1 MRVALVASALLIVH
15 LMNRRRQSPLPTI
28 IAIVF
33 AVALGVSLF
42 ANWSLVETGEF
53 RLPGFSQPIVQ
64 AATKK
69 KADEEALKAPE
80 METVFIPARNL
91 EPYHQVTMDDFY
103 RDDGTLNTVSFPKAN
118 LVGSSTFRIPNEVVG
133 RVLQKQKPKNLAFH
147 PSDFFPEG
155 TQPGLTAGVPTG
167 MVGKWIDCTQ
177 VAGLDGLSM
186 GDTIDLMA
194 TSTMLP
200 VDPNLTPEE
209 RARVETERRMSG
221 LDKQAEV
228 RRVVELAR
236 VVAPA
241 RDRADANSK
250 KSVREIFIAMA
261 PDQSVALAASL
272 QVGDQVFAI
281 ARSGRVDETNEFQL
295 PELVPLN
302 PMTPVENLPKPAMV
316 ESIEG
321 GERTT
326 VEVPQSSR

>member
-1 MRVALVASALLIVH
+1 
-15 LMNRRRQSPLPTI
+15 MNRRRQSPLPTI
-28 IAIVF
+28 IAIVC
-33 AVALGVSLF
+33 AVALGISLF

-69 KADEEALKAPE
+69 KADEEAKQMPE
-80 METVFIPARNL
+80 MQAVFVPARNL
-91 EPYHQVTMDDFY
+91 EPYHQVSIDDFY
-103 RDDGTLNTVSFPKAN
+103 RDDGTFSTMLVAKSTLAN
-118 LVGSSTFRIPNEVVG
+118 SSAFLSPNQSIG
-133 RVLQKQKPKNLAFH
+133 RVLQKSKSKNQAFH

-155 TQPGLTAGVPTG
+155 TQPGITAGVPAG
-167 MVGKWIDCTQ
+167 MVGKWIDCTK
-177 VAGLDGLSM
+177 VAGLEGLAM
-186 GDTIDLMA
+186 GDTVDLMA

-241 RDRADANSK
+241 RDRMDANTK
-250 KSVREIFIAMA
+250 KSTREIFIAMA

-281 ARSGRVDETNEFQL
+281 ARSGRIEETNEFQL
-295 PELVPLN
+295 PELVPQN
-302 PMTPVENLPKPAMV
+302 PLTPVENLPKPAMV

>member
-1 MRVALVASALLIVH
+1 MLVAKSTLANSSAFLSP
-15 LMNRRRQSPLPTI
+15 NQSI
-28 IAIVF
+28 
-33 AVALGVSLF
+33 
-42 ANWSLVETGEF
+42 
-53 RLPGFSQPIVQ
+53 
-64 AATKK
+64 
-69 KADEEALKAPE
+69 
-80 METVFIPARNL
+80 
-91 EPYHQVTMDDFY
+91 
-103 RDDGTLNTVSFPKAN
+103 
-118 LVGSSTFRIPNEVVG
+118 G
-133 RVLQKQKPKNLAFH
+133 RVLQKSKSKNQAFH

-155 TQPGLTAGVPTG
+155 TQPGITAGVPAG
-167 MVGKWIDCTQ
+167 MVGKWIDCTE
-177 VAGLDGLSM
+177 VAGLEGLAM

-194 TSTMLP
+194 MSTMLP

-250 KSVREIFIAMA
+250 KSMREIFIAMA

-295 PELVPLN
+295 PEIVPQN
-302 PMTPVENLPKPAMV
+302 PLTPVENLPKPAMV

-326 VEVPQSSR
+326 IEVPKSSR

>member
-1 MRVALVASALLIVH
+1 
-15 LMNRRRQSPLPTI
+15 MNRRRQSPLPTI
-28 IAIVF
+28 FAIVF
-33 AVALGVSLF
+33 AVALCISLF

-53 RLPGFSQPIVQ
+53 RLPGFSSPIVQ

-69 KADEEALKAPE
+69 KADEAAKQLPE
-80 METVFIPARNL
+80 MQAVFVPARNL
-91 EPYHQVTMDDFY
+91 EPYHEVSMDDFY
-103 RDDGTLNTVSFPKAN
+103 REDGTFSTMLVAKSTVAN
-118 LVGSSTFRIPNEVVG
+118 SSAFISPNQSIG
-133 RVLQKQKPKNLAFH
+133 RVLKRSKSKNQAFH
-147 PSDFFPEG
+147 ANDFFPEG
-155 TQPGLTAGVPTG
+155 TQPGITAGVPAG
-167 MVGKWIDCTQ
+167 MVGKWIDCTL
-177 VAGLDGLSM
+177 VAGLEGLAM

-228 RRVVELAR
+228 RRVVERAL

-261 PDQSVALAASL
+261 PNQSVALAASL

-281 ARSGRVDETNEFQL
+281 ARSGRVEETDEFQL

-302 PMTPVENLPKPAMV
+302 PLKPVEDLPKPATV

-326 VEVPQSSR
+326 VQVPQSSR